1 MVYFMRFW
9 AGLIGLIFVSLA
21 SVITIALAFISAAVL
36 FACALIATPFFFF
49 SANASDTLE
58 RATQI
63 VVSPLQFGGSTVAE
77 LWSQL
82 WNIVSGRSSGAEAD
96 ETVRGTAMIAMMVT
110 FSGASL
116 IGIGV
121 APLTTRWEILAYA
134 VTGLTLIAIWALILI
149 SWSDNDGLVVRI
161 GTGAIL
167 LAFSAASLIC
177 IALAPLSEGWRI
189 ATYTLSIL
197 GLAAIWTATIATVW
211 GDT

>member
-9 AGLIGLIFVSLA
+9 AGLIGLVFVSLA

-49 SANASDTLE
+49 SANASGALE

-82 WNIVSGRSSGAEAD
+82 WNIVSGNSSGTAAD

-116 IGIGV
+116 VGIGI

-134 VTGLTLIAIWALILI
+134 VAGFALIAIWALIFI
-149 SWSDNDGLVVRI
+149 SWSGNDGLVVRI

-167 LAFSAASLIC
+167 LAFSAVSLIC
-177 IALAPLSEGWRI
+177 ITLAPLSENWRI

-197 GLAAIWTATIATVW
+197 GLAAIWTATIAIVW